1 MQTCCILLLNENM
14 YWINLLN
21 NNNNYQARA
30 LDVATFGYAENLRAK
45 QWPGF
50 KLVLFRHRNN
60 NTSAEN
66 SSSNENTEKSFA
78 FWLSVWWCLE
88 KRTAKEIKNYEPTQ
102 LNSAE
107 IKNKHG

>member
-1 MQTCCILLLNENM
+1 MQACYILLLNENM

-21 NNNNYQARA
+21 NNNNSYQTRA

-60 NTSAEN
+60 NTSAE
-66 SSSNENTEKSFA
+66 K
-78 FWLSVWWCLE
+78 
-88 KRTAKEIKNYEPTQ
+88 Q
-102 LNSAE
+102 L
-107 IKNKHG
+107 